1 MLELLNFFLLLFWD
15 YRGSY
20 AGLRCLLQQA
30 LFLKIIVG
38 VYVGVELSSKDN
50 SLFMSTVFLL
60 TLSVRNSLC
69 TLQDKV
75 CICLKYLYSNAIET
89 S

>member
-1 MLELLNFFLLLFWD
+1 MLVLLKFFLLLFWD

-20 AGLRCLLQQA
+20 AGPRGLLQQA
-30 LFLKIIVG
+30 LDLKIIVG
-38 VYVGVELSSKDN
+38 VYVGVELSSKYN

-60 TLSVRNSLC
+60 TLSVRNCLC

-75 CICLKYLYSNAIET
+75 CICLKHLYSSAIET

>member
-20 AGLRCLLQQA
+20 AGLWCLLQQA
-30 LFLKIIVG
+30 LYLKIIVG
-38 VYVGVELSSKDN
+38 VYVGVELSSKYN

-60 TLSVRNSLC
+60 TLSVRNFLC

-75 CICLKYLYSNAIET
+75 CICLKHLYSSAIET